1 MKAIVVTPTY
11 NEKENIR
18 ELIENI
24 LEVHASLDV
33 IIVDDYSPDGTAQ
46 IVEELSIQSKRVHLI
61 KRKGARGR
69 GYADILGMQFAIKE
83 GYDYI
88 IQMDADFSHD
98 PKYLPEFLKAIESH
112 DVVIGSRL
120 VAGGKI
126 LGRNPYRNFVTR
138 LANGYIRLILG
149 LKVKDCT
156 SGYRCY
162 RRGVLASL
170 ELDKM
175 FSPGPSLLEET
186 LYACH
191 KKGYDLFEIPF
202 VFSDRRKGKSKLT
215 FKELAY
221 IFWLVFK
228 IRLKK

>member
-11 NEKENIR
+11 NEQENVR
-18 ELIENI
+18 ELIESI
-24 LEVHASLDV
+24 LRAHPALDAV
-33 IIVDDYSPDGTAQ
+33 IVDDDSPDGTAR
-46 IVEELSIQSKRVHLI
+46 IVEELSRQSNRVHLI
-61 KRKGARGR
+61 KRKGPHGR
-69 GYADILGMQFAIKE
+69 GYADILGMQFALKE

-98 PKYLPEFLKAIESH
+98 PKHLPELLKAVESH

-120 VAGGKI
+120 ISGGKI
-126 LGRNPYRNFVTR
+126 LGRNPYRNFVTK
-138 LANGYIRLILG
+138 LANAYIRAVLG
-149 LKVKDCT
+149 LHVQDCT

-162 RRGVLASL
+162 RRSVLASL
-170 ELDKM
+170 GLDKM

-191 KKGYDLFEIPF
+191 KKGYDIHEIPITF
-202 VFSDRRKGKSKLT
+202 FERRKGKSKLT
-215 FKELAY
+215 LKELAY
-221 IFWLVFK
+221 IFWLVLK